1 MATGVLFQF
10 PVNCAG
16 LVQELAGE
24 AFRGVVQ
31 TVLDGTAFQNPM
43 GASSDAMVS
52 DIKEGAQTLIQNW
65 HDSANDLADLNDIL
79 NTIGIAYEGP
89 DDEGKFTII
98 ETGGEPGG
106 NIISN
111 IRGAKDF
118 ADQLS
123 GAGGTAN
130 EQSFMERVGVA
141 SAYNSLQQQI
151 NGQVD
156 QFTTM
161 FNLFGPQAQS
171 LFNDTDTQVRAVST
185 LMRTF
190 LPTDDLGAI
199 TGALDSISALT
210 DDAQGLTSIVNGD
223 NDAFQIASVFVQ
235 RAGLANIITGG
246 NNCFL
251 EDLIKKRPIGT
262 DQLLE
267 NFQGAIDEK
276 LEALAGVPEDALASI
291 EALAAEKIEQIKSLG
306 VQAEEI
312 ASMIG
317 RSRAQT
323 EVLGESGTA

>member
-1 MATGVLFQF
+1 MGTGVLFQF

-24 AFRGVVQ
+24 AFREVAQ
-31 TVLDGTAFQNPM
+31 AVLDGTALQNPM
-43 GASSDAMVS
+43 GASSDAMIS
-52 DIKEGAQTLIQNW
+52 DIQAGAQELLLNWQNSAGDLATITGIMSDIGLNADGTVAEGVNGIIQN
-65 HDSANDLADLNDIL
+65 IQ
-79 NTIGIAYEGP
+79 
-89 DDEGKFTII
+89 
-98 ETGGEPGG
+98 
-106 NIISN
+106 
-111 IRGAKDF
+111 GAKDLG
-118 ADQLS
+118 DQLS
-123 GAGGTAN
+123 GANGN

-161 FNLFGPQAQS
+161 FNLFGPQAES

-185 LMRTF
+185 LMRTL
-190 LPTDDLGAI
+190 LPGDDLGAI
-199 TGALDSISALT
+199 TGALDNIKSLT
-210 DDAQGLTSIVNGD
+210 GDVQGLTSIVNGD

-235 RAGLANIITGG
+235 KVGLANIITGG

-251 EDLIKKRPIGT
+251 EDLIKERPIGT

>member
-1 MATGVLFQF
+1 MGTGVLFQF

-24 AFRGVVQ
+24 AFREVAQ
-31 TVLDGTAFQNPM
+31 AVLDGTALQNPM
-43 GASSDAMVS
+43 GASSDAMIS
-52 DIKEGAQTLIQNW
+52 DIQAGAQELLLNWQNSAGDLATITGIMSDIGLNADGTVAEGVNGIIQN
-65 HDSANDLADLNDIL
+65 IQ
-79 NTIGIAYEGP
+79 
-89 DDEGKFTII
+89 
-98 ETGGEPGG
+98 
-106 NIISN
+106 
-111 IRGAKDF
+111 GAKDLG
-118 ADQLS
+118 DQLS
-123 GAGGTAN
+123 GANGN

-161 FNLFGPQAQS
+161 FNLFGPQAES

-185 LMRTF
+185 LMRTL
-190 LPTDDLGAI
+190 LPGDDLGAI
-199 TGALDSISALT
+199 TGALDNIKSLT
-210 DDAQGLTSIVNGD
+210 GDVQGLTSIVNGD

-235 RAGLANIITGG
+235 KVGLANIITGG

-323 EVLGESGTA
+323 EVLGESETA

>member
-235 RAGLANIITGG
+235 KVGLANIITGG

>member
-1 MATGVLFQF
+1 MGTGVLFQF

-24 AFRGVVQ
+24 AFREVAQ
-31 TVLDGTAFQNPM
+31 AVLDGTALQNPM
-43 GASSDAMVS
+43 GASSDAMIS
-52 DIKEGAQTLIQNW
+52 DIQAGAQELLLNWQNSAGDLATITGIMSDIGLNADGTVAEGVNGIIQN
-65 HDSANDLADLNDIL
+65 IQ
-79 NTIGIAYEGP
+79 
-89 DDEGKFTII
+89 
-98 ETGGEPGG
+98 
-106 NIISN
+106 
-111 IRGAKDF
+111 GAKDLG
-118 ADQLS
+118 DQLS
-123 GAGGTAN
+123 GANGN

-161 FNLFGPQAQS
+161 FNLFGPQAES

-185 LMRTF
+185 LMRTL
-190 LPTDDLGAI
+190 LPGDDLGAI
-199 TGALDSISALT
+199 TGALDNIKSLT
-210 DDAQGLTSIVNGD
+210 GDVQGLTSIVNGD

-235 RAGLANIITGG
+235 KVGLANIITGG